1 MALEEFILLGDALW
15 LDFVNSARGR
25 TAASPDRLRDPDA
38 WARWSSLQ
46 HLDGGID
53 LVSFPRMLEF
63 RTRLTE
69 LAEAM
74 HDGRAATGGVIA
86 LLNEHLGRTAG
97 RQQLTRVGGRWQLR
111 FAALQPPAAL
121 EAIARSAAATLADG
135 RVAVRRCSGE
145 GCSLLFTDDSA
156 HGSRRWC
163 DAAECGRDARVERRR
178 GLRR

>member
-1 MALEEFILLGDALW
+1 MALEYFILIGDALW

-25 TAASPDRLRDPDA
+25 IAAPPDRLPDPDA
-38 WARWSSLQ
+38 WVRWSSLQ
-46 HLDGGID
+46 HLNGAGD
-53 LVSFPRMLEF
+53 LVPFPQILEF
-63 RTRLTE
+63 RARLTE

-74 HDGRAATGGVIA
+74 HDGRAAPAGVIA
-86 LLNEHLGRTAG
+86 VLNEHLGRTAG
-97 RQQLTRVGGRWQLR
+97 RQQLTRVGGEWRLR
-111 FAALQPPAAL
+111 FAPLRPPAPL

-135 RVAVRRCSGE
+135 RTAVRRCSGE
-145 GCSLLFTDDSA
+145 GCSLLFADDSA

>member
-25 TAASPDRLRDPDA
+25 IAASPDRLSDPGA

-46 HLDGGID
+46 HLDGAGDPVPFAQILD
-53 LVSFPRMLEF
+53 F
-63 RTRLTE
+63 RSRLTD

-74 HDGRAATGGVIA
+74 HDGRAAPAGVIA

-97 RQQLTRVGGRWQLR
+97 RQQLTRVGGAWRLR
-111 FAALQPPAAL
+111 FAPIRRLLPL

-135 RVAVRRCSGE
+135 QTAVRCCAGE
-145 GCSLLFTDDSA
+145 SCSLLFTDSSA
-156 HGSRRWC
+156 SGSRRWC
-163 DAAECGRDARVERRR
+163 DPAECGRDARIERRR

>member
-25 TAASPDRLRDPDA
+25 IAASPDRLSDPDA

-46 HLDGGID
+46 HLDGAGDPVPFAQILD
-53 LVSFPRMLEF
+53 F
-63 RTRLTE
+63 RARLTD

-74 HDGRAATGGVIA
+74 HDGRAAPAGVIA
-86 LLNEHLGRTAG
+86 VLNEHLGRTAG
-97 RQQLTRVGGRWQLR
+97 RQQLTRVGGAWRLR
-111 FAALQPPAAL
+111 FAALRPPAPL

-135 RVAVRRCSGE
+135 QTAVRRCAGE
-145 GCSLLFTDDSA
+145 SCSLLFTDNSA
-156 HGSRRWC
+156 NGSRRWC
-163 DAAECGRDARVERRR
+163 DPAECGRDTRIERRR